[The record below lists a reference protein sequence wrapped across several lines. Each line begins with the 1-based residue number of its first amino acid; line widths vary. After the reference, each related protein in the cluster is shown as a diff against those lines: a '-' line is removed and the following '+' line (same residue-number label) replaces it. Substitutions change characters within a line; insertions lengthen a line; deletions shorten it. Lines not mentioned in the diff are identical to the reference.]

1 MAHERGIYHQS
12 PHFSLKKIFNS
23 LRLSVIWGLTK
34 SCFFNTGIMTI
45 KRLHFILIFLIGI
58 VTLTAQTQGDKLLSM
73 PKDTSVVKD
82 SLKTAADTLHKK
94 GSDVDSVVYASGK
107 DSLIFFV
114 QDRKM
119 DIYGSGDLKYK
130 NTNLKSGKIF
140 VDFTTNNVQAY
151 GKESDSL
158 KGQLTET
165 PVLVDKG
172 EEYKGTRMRYNF
184 KTTRGYITYAATKG
198 DEAAYSG
205 AKINKMDR
213 STFFI
218 EHGLY
223 TTCDAADP
231 HYCFYGTEMKVIQKE
246 QMMGKWVWLTFAG
259 VPFPIPLPFVVVPLQ
274 SGRRSGI
281 IPPAYGESGEYG
293 KYFSHMGY
301 FWAINDYIDEA
312 MTGDYFTQGSYRLN
326 SRFRYAK
333 RYNFSGLIQGG
344 YADLVTGEKTDA
356 GRTER
361 KEWNIQVVHNQTLTP
376 TSRFDVNLNFL
387 SSSEYNKLSSSDIS
401 QLLNNV
407 ITSNATYYKNW
418 EESGSSMSVNYNRTQ
433 NLSSG
438 NITEILPSISFS
450 KSQFYPFKSST
461 SSTSNKWYEL
471 LGINYS
477 GQLQN
482 RRVKESGD
490 LQIRGGIQHSL
501 STGFSP
507 KFGYF
512 NVAPNF
518 SYREDWY
525 TKQIERTSVL
535 NAAGTGDSLIT
546 RDVHKLGFVRTYSM
560 GVSASTKLYGI
571 VQPQF
576 AGIAAIRHIIS
587 PSISYNFTPDFSKDK
602 WGYYSKYKSA
612 YSGEE
617 VLYSKYEKEIFGGAP
632 RGEQQSIGLSIDN
645 LFEMKTT
652 TDPHDTTS
660 KENKI
665 QLLNLSGNTS
675 YNFAADSMRFND
687 IYLSYRSQVG
697 SLLSFSG
704 SSSYTIYSYDEKGN
718 KISRML
724 SSDNRGFL
732 RLLNFGFSAS
742 LNFSGDKI
750 TSGNNS
756 GEKPANEGMPG
767 LSSAYQQA
775 NKTYRGLYESEE
787 ADFSIPWSIALY
799 YNYSFSKYN
808 PYSTSKSSDISG
820 TINFNLSPTWK
831 FIVSGHYNIWEKR
844 FAAPSIQVSKDLH
857 CWLMNFTWNPL
868 GTFTGYRFEIR
879 VKAPQLQDLK
889 VTKADN
895 FYSGR

>member
-1 MAHERGIYHQS
+1 
-12 PHFSLKKIFNS
+12 
-23 LRLSVIWGLTK
+23 
-34 SCFFNTGIMTI
+34 MTI

-58 VTLTAQTQGDKLLSM
+58 VTLTAQTQGDKPLVM
-73 PKDTSVVKD
+73 PKDTTTVKD
-82 SLKTAADTLHKK
+82 SLKTTADTLHKK

-107 DSLIFFV
+107 DSLIFYV

-140 VDFTTNNVQAY
+140 VDFPTNNVQAF
-151 GKESDSL
+151 GKEIDSL

-198 DEAAYSG
+198 EEAAYSG

-281 IPPAYGESGEYG
+281 IPPAYGESADYG

-301 FWAINDYIDEA
+301 FWAINDYVDEA
-312 MTGDYFTQGSYRLN
+312 LTGDYFTQGSYRLN

-361 KEWNIQVVHNQTLTP
+361 KEWNIQVLHNQTLTP

-387 SSSEYNKLSSSDIS
+387 SSSEYNKLNSTDLS

-418 EESGSSMSVNYNRTQ
+418 EESGSSMSINYNRTQ

-438 NITEILPSISFS
+438 NITEVLPSLSFS
-450 KSQFYPFKSST
+450 KSQFYPFKSSA
-461 SSTSNKWYEL
+461 SSTSSKWYEL
-471 LGINYS
+471 LGISYN

-482 RRVKESGD
+482 RRVKNEGD
-490 LQIRGGIQHSL
+490 LQIRGGIQHSI

-518 SYREDWY
+518 SYHEDWY

-535 NAAGTGDSLIT
+535 NAAGTGDSVIT
-546 RDVHKLGFVRTYSM
+546 RDVHKLGFVRTYNM

-617 VLYSKYEKEIFGGAP
+617 VLYGKYEKEIFGGAS
-632 RGEQQSIGLSIDN
+632 RGEQQSIGLNVDN
-645 LFEMKTT
+645 NFEMKTA

-665 QLLNLSGNTS
+665 QLLNLNGGIS
-675 YNFAADSMRFND
+675 YNFAADSMRFSN
-687 IYLSYRSQVG
+687 LSIGYRTQIG
-697 SLLSFSG
+697 SILSFSG
-704 SSSYTIYSYDEKGN
+704 SSSYSLYSYDTSGKSISKFLLDDNKG
-718 KISRML
+718 L
-724 SSDNRGFL
+724 L
-732 RLLNFGFSAS
+732 RLNNFNLSVS

-750 TSGNNS
+750 SSGKSENTNAQGGS
-756 GEKPANEGMPG
+756 MPG
-767 LSSAYQQA
+767 VTSAYQEA
-775 NKTYRGLYESEE
+775 NKTYRGIYETEE
-787 ADFSIPWSIALY
+787 ADFSIPWNISLN
-799 YNYSFSKYN
+799 YNYSMSKSNPFVTSKYSN
-808 PYSTSKSSDISG
+808 VSG
-820 TINFNLSPTWK
+820 NFNFNLTPTWK
-831 FIVSGHYNIWEKR
+831 FIVSGSYDIDNKR
-844 FAAPSIQVSKDLH
+844 FAAPQVAVSKDLH

-868 GTFTGYRFEIR
+868 GTYTGYRFEIR

>member
-1 MAHERGIYHQS
+1 
-12 PHFSLKKIFNS
+12 
-23 LRLSVIWGLTK
+23 
-34 SCFFNTGIMTI
+34 MTI

-58 VTLTAQTQGDKLLSM
+58 VTLTAQTQGDKPLIM
-73 PKDTSVVKD
+73 PKDTTVIKD

-94 GSDVDSVVYASGK
+94 SSDVDSVVYASGK
-107 DSLIFFV
+107 DSLIFYV

-140 VDFTTNNVQAY
+140 VDFPTNNVQAF
-151 GKESDSL
+151 GRESDSL

-205 AKINKMDR
+205 AKINKMDK

-246 QMMGKWVWLTFAG
+246 QMMGKWVWLTFGG

-281 IPPAYGESGEYG
+281 IPPAYGDGQYG

-301 FWAINDYIDEA
+301 FWAINDYLDEA
-312 MTGDYFTQGSYRLN
+312 MTGDYYLKGSYRLN

-333 RYNFSGLIQGG
+333 RYNFSGLIQIGV
-344 YADLVTGEKTDA
+344 ADLVTGEKTDVE
-356 GRTER
+356 RTEA

-376 TSRFDVNLNFL
+376 TSRFDINLNFT
-387 SSSEYNKLSSSDIS
+387 SANYNKLNSIELNSY
-401 QLLNNV
+401 LNNF

-418 EESGSSMSVNYNRTQ
+418 EESGSSLTANYNRTQ

-482 RRVKESGD
+482 QRIKNEGD
-490 LQIRGGIQHSL
+490 LKIRGGIQHSL

-512 NVAPNF
+512 NVTPSF
-518 SYREDWY
+518 SYRESWY

-535 NAAGTGDSLIT
+535 NAARTGDSVIT
-546 RDVHKLGFVRTYSM
+546 RDINKLGFLRTYSM
-560 GVSASTKLYGI
+560 SVSASTKLYGI

-587 PSISYNFTPDFSKDK
+587 PSVTYRFTPDFSKDK

-617 VLYSKYEKEIFGGAP
+617 VLYGKYEKEIFDKGSK
-632 RGEQQSIGLSIDN
+632 GEAQAIEFGLDN
-645 LFEMKTT
+645 VFEMKTT

-665 QLLNLSGNTS
+665 QLLRLNGGMS
-675 YNFAADSMRFND
+675 YNFAADSMRFSD
-687 IYLSYRSQVG
+687 ISLSYSSNVG
-697 SLLSFSG
+697 SFLTFSG
-704 SSSYTIYSYDEKGN
+704 SSMYSLYSYSSSGN
-718 KISRML
+718 KISKML
-724 SSDNRGFL
+724 IDDNKGLL
-732 RLLNFGFSAS
+732 RILNFSFSANI
-742 LNFSGDKI
+742 NFSGDKI
-750 TSGNNS
+750 KSNSNNENS
-756 GEKPANEGMPG
+756 ENNALPG
-767 LSSAYQQA
+767 VSSAYQQA
-775 NKTYRGLYESEE
+775 NKTYRGLYESED
-787 ADFSIPWSIALY
+787 ADFSIPWSIVLGYSYY
-799 YNYSFSKYN
+799 YNKYN
-808 PYSTSKSSDISG
+808 PFAPSKSTDLYG
-820 TINFNLSPTWK
+820 TVNFNLSPTWK
-831 FIVSGHYNIWEKR
+831 FIVSGHYNIWDKQ

-868 GTFTGYRFEIR
+868 GTAQGYRFEIR

>member
-1 MAHERGIYHQS
+1 MI
-12 PHFSLKKIFNS
+12 
-23 LRLSVIWGLTK
+23 
-34 SCFFNTGIMTI
+34 I
-45 KRLHFILIFLIGI
+45 KRLHFILIFLIGM
-58 VTLTAQTQGDKLLSM
+58 VTLTAQTQGDKPLII
-73 PKDTSVVKD
+73 PKDTTVVKD

-107 DSLIFFV
+107 DSLIFYV

-119 DIYGSGDLKYK
+119 EVYGTGDLKYK
-130 NTNLKSGKIF
+130 STNLKSGKIY
-140 VDFTTNNVQAY
+140 VDFTTNNVQAF
-151 GKESDSL
+151 GKDSDSL

-184 KTTRGYITYAATKG
+184 KTTRGFITFAATKG
-198 DEAAYSG
+198 EEAAYSG
-205 AKINKMDR
+205 ARINKMDK

-223 TTCDAADP
+223 TTCDAANP

-281 IPPAYGESGEYG
+281 IVPAYGESGDYG
-293 KYFSHMGY
+293 KYFSHVGY
-301 FWAINDYIDEA
+301 FWAINDYVDEA
-312 MTGDYFTQGSYRLN
+312 LTGDYFTKGSYRLN

-333 RYNFSGLIQGG
+333 RYDFSGSIQASF
-344 YADLVTGEKTDA
+344 ADLVTGEKTDA
-356 GRTER
+356 ARTEQ
-361 KEWNIQVVHNQTLTP
+361 KNWDIQVLHSQSLTP
-376 TSRFDVNLNFL
+376 TSRFDVNLHFM
-387 SSSEYNKLSSSDIS
+387 SSDYNKLNTTDYT

-438 NITEILPSISFS
+438 NITEVLPSISFS

-461 SSTSNKWYEL
+461 SSTSSKWYEL

-482 RRVKESGD
+482 QRIKNEGD
-490 LQIRGGIQHSL
+490 LKIRGGAQHSL

-512 NVAPNF
+512 NVAPSF

-535 NAAGTGDSLIT
+535 NAAGTGDSVIT
-546 RDVHKLGFVRTYSM
+546 RDINKLGFLRTYSM
-560 GVSASTKLYGI
+560 GVTASTKLYGI

-617 VLYSKYEKEIFGGAP
+617 VLYSKYEKEIFGGVS
-632 RGEQQSIGLSIDN
+632 RGEVQSIGLNIDN
-645 LFEMKTT
+645 VFEMKTT

-665 QLLNLSGNTS
+665 QLLRLNGSMS
-675 YNFAADSMRFND
+675 YNFAADSMRFSD
-687 IYLSYRSQVG
+687 ISLSYSSSVG
-697 SLLSFSG
+697 SFLTFSG
-704 SSSYTIYSYDEKGN
+704 SSVYSLYSYSPSGN
-718 KISRML
+718 KISKML
-724 SSDNRGFL
+724 IDDNRGLL
-732 RLLNFGFSAS
+732 RMLNFGFSANI
-742 LNFSGDKI
+742 NFSGDKI
-750 TSGNNS
+750 KSNSNNENSGNNS
-756 GEKPANEGMPG
+756 LPEVA
-767 LSSAYQQA
+767 SAYQQA
-775 NKTYRGLYESEE
+775 NKTYRGLYESED
-787 ADFSIPWSIALY
+787 ADFSIPWSIVLGY
-799 YNYSFSKYN
+799 SYNYNKYN
-808 PYSTSKSSDISG
+808 PFSPSKSTDLNG

-831 FIVSGHYNIWEKR
+831 FIVSGHYNIWDKQ

-868 GTFTGYRFEIR
+868 GSYTGYRFEIR

>member
-1 MAHERGIYHQS
+1 
-12 PHFSLKKIFNS
+12 
-23 LRLSVIWGLTK
+23 
-34 SCFFNTGIMTI
+34 MTI
-45 KRLHFILIFLIGI
+45 KQLHFILIFLLSM
-58 VTLTAQTQGDKLLSM
+58 VTLTAQTQGDKPLIM
-73 PKDTSVVKD
+73 PKDTIVVKD

-140 VDFTTNNVQAY
+140 VDFTTNNVQAF

-198 DEAAYSG
+198 EEAAYSG

-223 TTCDAADP
+223 TTCDATDP

-274 SGRRSGI
+274 SGRRSGL
-281 IPPAYGESGEYG
+281 IPPAYGESADYG
-293 KYFSHMGY
+293 QYFSHIGY
-301 FWAINDYIDEA
+301 FWAINDYVDEA
-312 MTGDYFTQGSYRLN
+312 LTGDYFTKGSYRLN

-387 SSSEYNKLSSSDIS
+387 SSSLYNKLNSTDLNS
-401 QLLNNV
+401 LLNNV

-433 NLSSG
+433 NLNSG
-438 NITEILPSISFS
+438 NISEILPSLSFS
-450 KSQFYPFKSST
+450 KSQFYPFKSSA

-471 LGINYS
+471 FGISYN

-482 RRVKESGD
+482 RRIKEQGD
-490 LQIRGGIQHSL
+490 LQIRGGIQHSI

-512 NVAPNF
+512 NVAPSF
-518 SYREDWY
+518 SYHEDWY

-535 NAAGTGDSLIT
+535 NAAGTSDSVIT

-560 GVSASTKLYGI
+560 GISASTKLYGI
-571 VQPQF
+571 LQPQF

-602 WGYYSKYKSA
+602 WGYYGKYKSA
-612 YSGEE
+612 HSGEE
-617 VLYSKYEKEIFGGAP
+617 VIYNKYEKEIFGGAS
-632 RGEQQSIGLSIDN
+632 RGEQQSIGLNVDN

-665 QLLNLSGNTS
+665 QLLNLNGGIN
-675 YNFAADSMRFND
+675 YNFAADSMRFSNL
-687 IYLSYRSQVG
+687 YLGYRTQVG
-697 SLLSFSG
+697 SILSFSG
-704 SSSYTIYSYDEKGN
+704 SSSYSLYSYDSSGRSIGKFLLDDNKG
-718 KISRML
+718 L
-724 SSDNRGFL
+724 L
-732 RLLNFGFSAS
+732 RLNSFNLSVS

-750 TSGNNS
+750 TSGKSENTNAQ
-756 GEKPANEGMPG
+756 GTGMPG
-767 LSSAYQQA
+767 VSSAYQEA
-775 NKTYRGLYESEE
+775 NKTYRGIYETEE
-787 ADFSIPWSIALY
+787 ADFSIPWNISLN
-799 YNYSFSKYN
+799 YNYSM
-808 PYSTSKSSDISG
+808 SKSNPFVTTKYSNVSG
-820 TINFNLSPTWK
+820 NFNFNLTPTWK
-831 FIVSGHYNIWEKR
+831 FIVSGSYDIDNKR
-844 FAAPSIQVSKDLH
+844 FAAPQVAVSKDLH

-868 GTFTGYRFEIR
+868 GSYTGYRFEIR